1 MKKLLAILLSFI
13 LVIGTVIGVNAVVY
27 YYGAG
32 GPDMTLNFYID
43 SSKTATTTFTEIE
56 MKIFSSFNTY
66 AEQSIKLD
74 GKWVSFGTVKVESSI
89 KGAELY
95 TGYTE
100 KQGAVTIFKFKSEEG
115 FEIAD
120 NQPFLSITNVNATL
134 YTGNDSIDYIVD
146 KLVGSDGTDY
156 ADKDAVTT
164 DLKIPEGTYYT
175 HPCEGALKVNNLRDT
190 EATEP
195 TVTEPSSETQ
205 MTEPITEPSTATEPT
220 EASTSAPA
228 ANISKTEASVK
239 AGGTVTLK
247 VTDGNVKTWRT
258 SNKAVATVSK
268 GKVTGLKK
276 GSATITAALT
286 TGKKLTCKVTVTT
299 SPKLSKTCVSVKKGK
314 TVSIKIS
321 GKASTAKNVYTN
333 TKYAKITSK
342 NTATT
347 IKVKGLKKGSTILK
361 IKVNGV
367 VLKLKVKV
375 K

>member
-43 SSKTATTTFTEIE
+43 SSKVPTTTFTEIE

-66 AEQSIKLD
+66 ADMIKLYD
-74 GKWVSFGTVKVESSI
+74 KWSFLGNVKVESSLE
-89 KGAELY
+89 GAELY

-134 YTGNDSIDYIVD
+134 YTGNDSIDYIVN
-146 KLVGSDGTDY
+146 KLVGSNGTDY

-164 DLKIPEGTYYT
+164 NLKIPEGTYYT

-205 MTEPITEPSTATEPT
+205 MTEPATEPSTATEPT

-247 VTDGNVKTWRT
+247 VTDGTVKTWST

-299 SPKLSKTCVSVKKGK
+299 LPELSKSSVSVKKGK
-314 TVSIKIS
+314 TVSVKIT
-321 GKASTAKNVYTN
+321 GKALTVKNVYTN
-333 TKYAKITSK
+333 TKIAKVVSK
-342 NTATT
+342 NTTTT